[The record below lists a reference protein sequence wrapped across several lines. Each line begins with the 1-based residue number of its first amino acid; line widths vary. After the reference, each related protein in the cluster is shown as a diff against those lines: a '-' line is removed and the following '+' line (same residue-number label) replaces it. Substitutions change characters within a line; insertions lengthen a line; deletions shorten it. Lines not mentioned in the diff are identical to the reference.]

1 MATSRKQYEVALK
14 QAEAELAS
22 HQKRGSTLQA
32 AVDALRE
39 LLASAPA
46 PARRK
51 PPTRR
56 KPAKRKP
63 AKRQARKPKAAA
75 KPKAKA
81 TVMRKAKARKRAGR
95 ATAEHPQ
102 VASGH
107 YAGLGPTLA
116 YDKFVKE
123 FGDSYTVPQIRDTL
137 IMGGVKS
144 TSRTSLSTGIY
155 SVRRRRGLAP
165 AKSARKST
173 KKPAAKTAK
182 KANASAA
189 SGDKAKS

>member
-56 KPAKRKP
+56 KPAKR
-63 AKRQARKPKAAA
+63 QARKPKAAA

-81 TVMRKAKARKRAGR
+81 TVMRARKR

-116 YDKFVKE
+116 YDKFVRE
-123 FGDSYTVPQIRDTL
+123 FGDSYTVPQICDTL

-144 TSRTSLSTGIY
+144 TSRTSLSTGIH

-165 AKSARKST
+165 AKAT
-173 KKPAAKTAK
+173 KKTAAKTAK
-182 KANASAA
+182 KAKAPAA
-189 SGDKAKS
+189 SKDKAKS

>member
-46 PARRK
+46 PTRRT
-51 PPTRR
+51 PVRR

-63 AKRQARKPKAAA
+63 AKPKARKPKAAA

-81 TVMRKAKARKRAGR
+81 TVMRKARKRASR

-165 AKSARKST
+165 AKAARKST
-173 KKPAAKTAK
+173 KKPATKAK
-182 KANASAA
+182 KAKAPAA
-189 SGDKAKS
+189 SGDKAAKK

>member
-51 PPTRR
+51 P
-56 KPAKRKP
+56 AKRKP
-63 AKRQARKPKAAA
+63 AKRKARKPKAAA

-81 TVMRKAKARKRAGR
+81 TVMRKARKRASR
-95 ATAEHPQ
+95 ATAAHPQ

-182 KANASAA
+182 KAKAPAA
-189 SGDKAKS
+189 SGDKAAKK

>member
-56 KPAKRKP
+56 KPVKRKP
-63 AKRQARKPKAAA
+63 AKRKARKPKAAA

-81 TVMRKAKARKRAGR
+81 TVMRKGRKRASR
-95 ATAEHPQ
+95 AGAEHPQ

-173 KKPAAKTAK
+173 KKPAAKAAK
-182 KANASAA
+182 KAKAPAA